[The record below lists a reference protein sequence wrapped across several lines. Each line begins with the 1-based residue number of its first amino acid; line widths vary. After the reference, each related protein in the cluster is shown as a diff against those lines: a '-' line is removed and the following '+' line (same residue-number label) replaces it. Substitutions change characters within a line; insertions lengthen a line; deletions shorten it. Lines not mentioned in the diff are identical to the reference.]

1 MLQVDAVVNPTNESL
16 TDKNPISI
24 RLLEVA
30 GPELKD
36 ACKTQI
42 GSESWRHIHTHMNSY
57 IHMCGNVH
65 TLCIFVHCM
74 LTNYL
79 SLSSPHN
86 TGCRTGEA
94 RITGGYQLP
103 AR

>member
-42 GSESWRHIHTHMNSY
+42 GSESWRHIHTHTGIRTFICVGMY
-57 IHMCGNVH
+57 IHYAYVFIVCSQI
-65 TLCIFVHCM
+65 TSP
-74 LTNYL
+74 
-79 SLSSPHN
+79 SLSHTTQAVELEKP
-86 TGCRTGEA
+86 E
-94 RITGGYQLP
+94 
-103 AR
+103 